1 MKQSSLPIAELAL
14 VRSMGRLLLFVLSLS
29 LIVSRAAAGSEPTTV
44 EGVFVD
50 DHTNQGIAGARV
62 ELYQRRWRFSFER
75 EEDLLTDTQTDAQG
89 RFRFVGTWR
98 GQFRLRCY
106 SPDYRKVGTQ
116 VVRSADAHGLQIE
129 AQLVNAKR

>member
-1 MKQSSLPIAELAL
+1 MA
-14 VRSMGRLLLFVLSLS
+14 RLLLIILSLWS
-29 LIVSRAAAGSEPTTV
+29 VAGRVVAGSEPTTI

-50 DHTNQGIAGARV
+50 DHTNQGVAGARV

-89 RFRFVGTWR
+89 HFRFVGTWH

-106 SPDYRKVGTQ
+106 SPNCRKVGTQ
-116 VVRSADAHGLQIE
+116 VVCGAAAHGLQIE
-129 AQLVNAKR
+129 ARSADAKQSMKPTREPLRGN

>member
-1 MKQSSLPIAELAL
+1 
-14 VRSMGRLLLFVLSLS
+14 MGRLLLLILSLS
-29 LIVSRAAAGSEPTTV
+29 LFVSRTLASSGSTTI

-50 DHTNQGIAGARV
+50 DHTSRGIAGARV

-89 RFRFVGTWR
+89 HFRFVGTWR

-106 SPDYRKVGTQ
+106 SPDCRKVGTQ
-116 VVRSADAHGLQIE
+116 VVRGAAARGLQIE
-129 AQLVNAKR
+129 AQLANAKR